1 MIQVREQVSLAGL
14 CRFHVGGPADYFVQ
28 ISGQAELEEALAY
41 AREHCLPYFAYAGG
55 TNLFFDDAGFRGLVI
70 RLKGGS
76 WELAPSGD
84 RVIASAGYKL
94 GALVRELAVK
104 NTGGLEFMGNIPGSV
119 GGALVG
125 NAGCYGQEIADV
137 LREATVFDTESR
149 ELNTVEPAFF
159 EFAYRHSKLKLTARY
174 IALTATLA
182 TVPRPGA
189 KVLAELEAELDERQA
204 KHPHEAFCAGS
215 FFKNPSGEFP
225 AWRVITDAGL
235 KQARVGDAALSER
248 HANFLVNNG
257 NATSADILALMHM
270 IQAGVQQRLGIEL
283 VPEVRYISPGGTA
296 EPR

>member
-14 CRFHVGGPADYFVQ
+14 CRFRVGGLADYFVQ
-28 ISGQAELEEALAY
+28 VSGLAELEEALGF
-41 AREHCLPYFAYAGG
+41 AREHRLPYFVYSGG

-76 WELAPSGD
+76 WELAPGCD
-84 RVIASAGYKL
+84 HVTASTGYTL
-94 GALVRELAVK
+94 GALVRELAAK
-104 NTGGLEFMGNIPGSV
+104 DRGGLEFLGNIPGSV

-125 NAGCYGQEIADV
+125 NAGCYGKEIADV
-137 LREATVFDTESR
+137 LREAAVFDTESQ
-149 ELNTVEPAFF
+149 EQLTVEPAFF
-159 EFAYRHSKLKLTARY
+159 EFAYRHSKLKQTARY

-189 KVLAELEAELDERQA
+189 DVLAELEAELDERQS
-204 KHPHEAFCAGS
+204 KHPHDAHCAGS
-215 FFKNPSGEFP
+215 FFKNPSREFP
-225 AWRVITDAGL
+225 AWRAITEAGL
-235 KQARVGDAALSER
+235 RQARVGDAALSER

-257 NATSADILALMHM
+257 NATSADILALMRQ

-283 VPEVRYISPGGTA
+283 APEVRYISPGGTA